1 MNRSKNKTFKNIK
14 DCKKFIDVLTIRV
27 KRRFKQYS
35 LYFKIND
42 NNINYWLILK
52 PQATKLINANYIYN
66 QKMWNNSRF
75 IDLY

>member
-14 DCKKFIDVLTIRV
+14 DCKKFINVLTIRV

-66 QKMWNNSRF
+66 QKMWNSSRF

>member
-42 NNINYWLILK
+42 NNNIKYWLILK
-52 PQATKLINANYIYN
+52 PQATKLINTNYIYN
-66 QKMWNNSRF
+66 QN
-75 IDLY
+75 D

>member
-66 QKMWNNSRF
+66 QKMWNSSRF

>member
-75 IDLY
+75 IDLN

>member
-52 PQATKLINANYIYN
+52 SQPTKLINYNYIYN

>member
-66 QKMWNNSRF
+66 QKMWNSSRF
-75 IDLY
+75 IDLN

>member
-1 MNRSKNKTFKNIK
+1 MNRSKNKTFKNMK

-66 QKMWNNSRF
+66 QKMWNSSRF

>member
-66 QKMWNNSRF
+66 QKMWKNSRF

>member
-1 MNRSKNKTFKNIK
+1 MNRSKNKTFKNVK

-52 PQATKLINANYIYN
+52 SQPTKLINYNYIYN
-66 QKMWNNSRF
+66 QKMWNSSRF
-75 IDLY
+75 IDLN